1 MVEQGFAPF
10 LQNNLVAFIRHLH
23 SAVYNKGWLIVIKK
37 YDVYYA
43 ILNHRL
49 MKNKYSKG
57 AHLSERKF
65 RELLSLFAE
74 DLTATQIADISAV
87 SRVTVNSYL
96 KKIRQR
102 IALHNESLLQ
112 AAMPHKVSSALLLTP
127 DPPGD
132 ITPSPSLRKP
142 VIVGIFKVNDRVHT
156 EIIPEAGPA
165 LLQGLGKGRLQP
177 DDAALVEEYEGVA
190 DLSQYRLYNVRK
202 GASAPAVQA
211 SEGIEAFWGLTRH
224 RLVKFKGLN
233 SGTVYLHLRE
243 CEFRYNHREE
253 DLFPILLTLL
263 KEQPLHLL
271 TA

>member
-1 MVEQGFAPF
+1 
-10 LQNNLVAFIRHLH
+10 
-23 SAVYNKGWLIVIKK
+23 
-37 YDVYYA
+37 
-43 ILNHRL
+43 

-112 AAMPHKVSSALLLTP
+112 RALPQRASSLVLAS
-127 DPPGD
+127 DGPGD
-132 ITPSPSLRKP
+132 LAPPPLRKP
-142 VIVGIFKVNDRVHT
+142 VIVGIFKVDERVHT
-156 EIIPEAGPA
+156 EIISEAGPA
-165 LLQGLGKGRLQP
+165 LLQGLGKGRLMP
-177 DDAALVEEYEGVA
+177 DDAALVQPFEGIA

-202 GASAPAVQA
+202 GTSAPAVQA
-211 SEGIEAFWGLTRH
+211 AEGIEAFWGLTRH

-243 CEFRYNHREE
+243 CEFRFNNREE
-253 DLFPILLTLL
+253 DLFPLLLTLL
-263 KEQPLHLL
+263 KDHPLHLL
-271 TA
+271 SA

>member
-1 MVEQGFAPF
+1 
-10 LQNNLVAFIRHLH
+10 
-23 SAVYNKGWLIVIKK
+23 
-37 YDVYYA
+37 
-43 ILNHRL
+43 

-112 AAMPHKVSSALLLTP
+112 RAMPHRVSAQTLTA
-127 DPPGD
+127 DSSRDAAPP
-132 ITPSPSLRKP
+132 PPLRKP
-142 VIVGIFKVNDRVHT
+142 VIVGIFKVDERVHT
-156 EIIPEAGPA
+156 EIISEAGPA

-177 DDAALVEEYEGVA
+177 DHAALVEEFEGVA

-202 GASAPAVQA
+202 GATAPAVQA

-253 DLFPILLTLL
+253 DLFPLLLTLL
-263 KEQPLHLL
+263 KDHPLHLL